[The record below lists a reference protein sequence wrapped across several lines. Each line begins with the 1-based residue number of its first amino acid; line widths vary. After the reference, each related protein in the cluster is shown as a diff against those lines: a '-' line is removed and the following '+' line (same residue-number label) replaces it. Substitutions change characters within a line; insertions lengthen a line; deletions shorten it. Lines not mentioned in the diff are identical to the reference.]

1 MSNYY
6 DKLSQKAVTA
16 AGAEEP
22 IGTDFFI
29 SVDNDK
35 VLLLT
40 RIDHDAGTIEYRAD
54 DSWIPVTDTKDIPE
68 FENDMREVSGTAT
81 EIWDAVEGEG
91 LTLAD
96 FEETITE

>member
-6 DKLSQKAVTA
+6 EKLRQKALTA

-22 IGTDFFI
+22 TGTDFFL
-29 SVDNDK
+29 SVVDDK

-40 RIDHDAGTIEYRAD
+40 RIDHEAGTIEYRAD
-54 DSWIPVTDTKDIPE
+54 DSWIPVTDTKDVPE

-81 EIWDAVEGEG
+81 EIWDAAEGED

>member
-6 DKLSQKAVTA
+6 DKLRQKAITA

-22 IGTDFFI
+22 TGTDFFI
-29 SVDNDK
+29 CVVDDK
-35 VLLLT
+35 VLLLA
-40 RIDHDAGTIEYRAD
+40 RIDHEAGTIEYRAD
-54 DSWIPVTDTKDIPE
+54 DSWLPITDNEDIPE
-68 FENDMREVSGTAT
+68 FENDFREVSGTAT
-81 EIWDAVEGEG
+81 EIWDAAEGED

>member
-6 DKLSQKAVTA
+6 DKLRQKAITA

-22 IGTDFFI
+22 TGTDFFI
-29 SVDNDK
+29 SVVDDK

-40 RIDHDAGTIEYRAD
+40 RIDHEAGTIEYRAD
-54 DSWIPVTDTKDIPE
+54 DSWIPVSDTKDIPE
-68 FENDMREVSGTAT
+68 FENDFKEVSGTAT
-81 EIWDAVEGEG
+81 EIWDAAEGED